1 MTVAGWLEIA
11 LTLALVVVVAWPLG
25 AFMAAVFDGRK
36 TLLTPL
42 AAPVE
47 RGLYRLSGV
56 DPNKEQDWFEYT
68 LSMIIFSFGCFLAL
82 YLIMRFQALL
92 PLNPLARGAVPPD
105 LAFNTAISFITNANW
120 QGYAGETTMSHFT
133 QMVGLTANNFLDTA
147 VAVALAL
154 GLTRALAR
162 QQCATIGNFWVDLTR
177 AVLYVLL
184 PLSALVALALVFLG
198 APQTLQGAME
208 ATTLEGV
215 KQTIAIGPVA
225 SQEAIKLLGD
235 NGGGFFNANS
245 AHPFE
250 NPGALSNMIES
261 WSQLVVPVALLFAF
275 GRMVGD
281 RRQSYS
287 LFAVMSIIFLVSVA
301 TLYHVE
307 AAGNPLLTELGVDPV
322 GGNLEGK
329 DLRFGQAG
337 AALFA
342 VATTGT
348 GTGAANATF
357 DSLMPISGLV
367 PMVNLLMGCIA
378 PGGAGTGLYSIL
390 LLAIIS
396 VFIAGLM
403 VGRTPEYLGKK
414 IEAREM
420 KLAMLSLL
428 LTPAL
433 VLIFAAI
440 SVNLKTALDSLGN
453 AGPHGFSEIIY
464 AYASTAAN
472 NGSAFGGL
480 SINTPWFNTTTGVVM
495 LLGCLGGVVP
505 IMALAGSLA
514 QKRKAPPSLGAFPTH
529 GPLFVVVL
537 IGVVLIVAL
546 LQFFPILALGPLAE
560 HFMLAAGKT
569 F

>member
-56 DPNKEQDWFEYT
+56 DPNKEQDWLDYT

-120 QGYAGETTMSHFT
+120 QAYAGETTMSHFT

-184 PLSALVALALVFLG
+184 PLSMLVALALVFLG

-250 NPGALSNMIES
+250 NPSALSNMLES

-281 RRQSYS
+281 PRQSYS
-287 LFAVMSIIFLVSVA
+287 LFAVVTIIFFVSLA

-357 DSLMPISGLV
+357 DSLMPIGGLV

-390 LLAIIS
+390 LLAIIA

-433 VLIFAAI
+433 VLTFAAI

-495 LLGCLGGVVP
+495 LLGRLGGVVP

-529 GPLFVVVL
+529 GTLFVVVL

-560 HFMLAAGKT
+560 HFMLAGGKA

>member
-1 MTVAGWLEIA
+1 MTVAGGLEIA

-42 AAPVE
+42 AAPLE

-56 DPNKEQDWFEYT
+56 DPEKEQDWLDYT

-82 YLIMRFQALL
+82 YLIMRFQALP

-120 QGYAGETTMSHFT
+120 QAYAGETTMSHFT

-147 VAVALAL
+147 VALALAL

-162 QQCATIGNFWVDLTR
+162 RQCATIGNFWVDLTR

-184 PLSALVALALVFLG
+184 PLSLLVALTLVFLG
-198 APQTLQGAME
+198 APQTLRGAVE
-208 ATTLEGV
+208 ATTLEGAR
-215 KQTIAIGPVA
+215 QTIAIGPVA

-250 NPGALSNMIES
+250 NPSALSNMIQS
-261 WSQLVVPVALLFAF
+261 WSQLVLPVALLFAF
-275 GRMVGD
+275 GRMVCD
-281 RRQSYS
+281 PRQSYS
-287 LFAVMSIIFLVSVA
+287 LFAVMTIIFLVSVA

-337 AALFA
+337 TALFA

-357 DSLMPISGLV
+357 DSLMPIGGLV

-378 PGGAGTGLYSIL
+378 PGGVGTGLYSIL
-390 LLAIIS
+390 LLAIIA

-433 VLIFAAI
+433 VLTFAAI

-472 NGSAFGGL
+472 NGAAFGGL
-480 SINTPWFNTTTGVVM
+480 SINTPWFNTTTGVAM
-495 LLGCLGGVVP
+495 LLGRLGGVVP
-505 IMALAGSLA
+505 LMALAGSLA
-514 QKRKAPPSLGAFPTH
+514 HKRKAPPSLGAFPTH
-529 GPLFVVVL
+529 GSLFVVVL

-560 HFMLAAGKT
+560 HFMLARGKA

>member
-25 AFMAAVFDGRK
+25 AFMAAVFDGLK

-56 DPNKEQDWFEYT
+56 DPNKEQDWLDYT

-92 PLNPLARGAVPPD
+92 PLNPLAQGAVPPD

-120 QGYAGETTMSHFT
+120 QAYAGETTMSHFT

-287 LFAVMSIIFLVSVA
+287 LFAVMTIIFLVSVA
-301 TLYHVE
+301 TLYQAE

-495 LLGCLGGVVP
+495 LLGRLGGVVP
-505 IMALAGSLA
+505 IMALAGSFA

>member
-184 PLSALVALALVFLG
+184 PLSLLVALALVFLG
-198 APQTLQGAME
+198 APQTLRGAME
-208 ATTLEGV
+208 ATTLEGA

-287 LFAVMSIIFLVSVA
+287 LFAVMTIIFLVSVA
-301 TLYHVE
+301 TLYQAE

-495 LLGCLGGVVP
+495 LLGRLGGVVP